1 LRLHPLK
8 KQAAQAAAEVALTFR
23 PVEAV
28 AAERRAGRGEVL
40 IGETEGEAET
50 AAQGRQIKAVGAV
63 GQETARRE
71 ALVEPDTQS
80 TGEVVVA
87 EPGFAQGRVAG
98 AEAAA
103 VGAGLGGGG
112 LGEGH
117 HRLDQAGDIGAGE
130 TEVFVAALAL
140 GGEEACV
147 EKFGRM
153 FRRAGLGKAGGL
165 AKLGDCAGAAVHQ
178 EHHHA
183 RAGRIG
189 KRRGEAGDV
198 GAFGHGARIAGLG
211 AGRHGGR
218 FGPDR
223 TVAPPG
229 QGRVAGGGAAWQQGP
244 RKGDDMAIPIHELA
258 ALGTATCWAMTG
270 IIASDA
276 IRVLGAFHF
285 NLIRQVFVTLILA
298 AVVLASGTL
307 ALPGWQAVAVL
318 AVSGVVGILLGD
330 TLNFA
335 AVGRLGPRRA
345 GAVFALNAPMAALLG
360 WLVLGERLGWQA
372 GLGIVVTVAGVAL
385 AIMGRPASGAH
396 RLEQIWGGLG
406 MGVMFGLAAALGQAV
421 GALIARPYMAGGLD
435 PYVGSLIR
443 VGASGLAMGMATT
456 LPFAP
461 PRPRDVSG
469 KVLILTGL
477 TALIGLLLGMTL
489 FLYALQ
495 GSQTGII
502 ATLSAT
508 SPVIILPLL
517 WLRTGQR
524 PSALSW
530 AGGALAV
537 LGLTLI
543 FTR

>member
-1 LRLHPLK
+1 
-8 KQAAQAAAEVALTFR
+8 
-23 PVEAV
+23 
-28 AAERRAGRGEVL
+28 
-40 IGETEGEAET
+40 
-50 AAQGRQIKAVGAV
+50 
-63 GQETARRE
+63 
-71 ALVEPDTQS
+71 
-80 TGEVVVA
+80 
-87 EPGFAQGRVAG
+87 
-98 AEAAA
+98 
-103 VGAGLGGGG
+103 
-112 LGEGH
+112 
-117 HRLDQAGDIGAGE
+117 
-130 TEVFVAALAL
+130 
-140 GGEEACV
+140 
-147 EKFGRM
+147 
-153 FRRAGLGKAGGL
+153 
-165 AKLGDCAGAAVHQ
+165 
-178 EHHHA
+178 
-183 RAGRIG
+183 
-189 KRRGEAGDV
+189 
-198 GAFGHGARIAGLG
+198 
-211 AGRHGGR
+211 
-218 FGPDR
+218 
-223 TVAPPG
+223 
-229 QGRVAGGGAAWQQGP
+229 
-244 RKGDDMAIPIHELA
+244 MAIPIHELA